1 MKSYQWARLLSIHLT
16 IVYYREHHNP
26 GAGVRFKPGRRNEV
40 HFLKSI
46 HPGKI
51 SMAKLLY
58 LEASPRREQSFSSR
72 VAKVFLE
79 TYCTGHPEDTIDHYH
94 LFEQEI
100 PAFDQEAAVQKMQH
114 IASLIKQGKGIEP
127 VGKWAEILEQIDRLK
142 SADKVLISSPM
153 WNFSIPY
160 CLKQWIDVI
169 VQPGLTFGVNR
180 KGDYVGLLRNKRMQL
195 ILSSGSDYAPR
206 FPLPDDGPKTD
217 FQRCYLEH
225 ISRYIGIDD
234 VRTIKVAP
242 TEAAAPQDIE
252 KMFELKLSEARE
264 AARVF

>member
-1 MKSYQWARLLSIHLT
+1 
-16 IVYYREHHNP
+16 
-26 GAGVRFKPGRRNEV
+26 
-40 HFLKSI
+40 
-46 HPGKI
+46 
-51 SMAKLLY
+51 MAKLLY

-79 TYCTGHPEDTIDHYH
+79 TYCTENPEDAIDHYH

-100 PAFDQEAAVQKMQH
+100 PVFDQEAAVQKMQH

-180 KGDYVGLLRNKRMQL
+180 KGEYVGLLRNKRMQL